1 MEESESKEANFC
13 LTALGASWTCWA
25 PHVHDFAHAFQTKSQ
40 AIESIH
46 LITNRRKSAKGN
58 KMARM
63 KEMAG
68 WNEHERGE
76 KSSIEME
83 FPRQLQ
89 IQLENQSSTR
99 RIMPQAFQK

>member
-68 WNEHERGE
+68 WNEHGRGE
-76 KSSIEME
+76 
-83 FPRQLQ
+83 
-89 IQLENQSSTR
+89 
-99 RIMPQAFQK
+99 